1 VSKDTIQRAKG
12 LIQQQDIRLR
22 SERSSE
28 RHALRLP
35 SRELAGG
42 AIQKTFQANQASK
55 LLHPLITTTALGE
68 CETYVVANTQVR
80 EQ

>member
-1 VSKDTIQRAKG
+1 VSKDTIQSAKG
-12 LIQQQDIRLR
+12 LIQQQDIGLR

-42 AIQKTFQANQASK
+42 AIQKTFQPN
-55 LLHPLITTTALGE
+55 
-68 CETYVVANTQVR
+68 
-80 EQ
+80 

>member
-1 VSKDTIQRAKG
+1 VSKDTIQSAKG
-12 LIQQQDIRLR
+12 LIQQQDIGLR

-55 LLHPLITTTALGE
+55 LLHPLIATAALRE
-68 CETYVVANTQVR
+68 CETYIVPNTQVR
-80 EQ
+80 EE